1 MKGFYT
7 GRSKEHNVGREAL
20 SSFVRSFFLH
30 AGRTSFS
37 LGRPRRK
44 RKRERERERERE
56 SARGLE

>member
-7 GRSKEHNVGREAL
+7 GRSKEHNAGREAL

-37 LGRPRRK
+37 LGRLRRK
-44 RKRERERERERE
+44 RKRKREKGRGKERER
-56 SARGLE
+56 GV